1 MWEFSPEITPPPLP
15 TAYFVPRIRCSS
27 CPRLTNHYRQPTKKM
42 TELSCSR
49 DNDNKSELLSLICEK
64 MRYSHTLSD
73 IKRTLQEEVSKPQVY
88 SGDLKK
94 HVKKFVNE
102 SGSSLAIENFIFQ
115 VSSQLLNSREKKR
128 K

>member
-1 MWEFSPEITPPPLP
+1 
-15 TAYFVPRIRCSS
+15 
-27 CPRLTNHYRQPTKKM
+27 M